1 MNLSQQS
8 IFKKKKKKES
18 IRYQGSCSDIVHMFI
33 KPLLWGQWALVK
45 SKLLLMLYVR
55 LQTEDTDIKD
65 NYLARVSKP
74 FVSVGRRI
82 VELSGWE
89 ESLQVVKL
97 SQASKGGK
105 DWNKQGE

>member
-1 MNLSQQS
+1 MSWFFASGGQS
-8 IFKKKKKKES
+8 IGVS
-18 IRYQGSCSDIVHMFI
+18 ASASVLPLNIQFI
-33 KPLLWGQWALVK
+33 KLLLWGQWALVK

-97 SQASKGGK
+97 SQASKSGK
-105 DWNKQGE
+105 DWNKQGEWK

>member
-1 MNLSQQS
+1 
-8 IFKKKKKKES
+8 
-18 IRYQGSCSDIVHMFI
+18 MFI
-33 KPLLWGQWALVK
+33 KLLLWGQWALVK
-45 SKLLLMLYVR
+45 SKLLLMLHVR

-105 DWNKQGE
+105 DWNKQGEWR